1 MGEWVDAESM
11 ATLERRRKLVVDVA
25 GRDVALFYVDGQVRA
40 LDNTCTHKQ
49 RELVK
54 GTILGDRIV
63 CPGHQWAFNLETGYE
78 AKKCRY
84 QPVFETRVEDGR
96 IIVSSEPSS
105 IPEDESAEALD
116 GPAA

>member
-1 MGEWVDAESM
+1 MAEWIDVDSISN
-11 ATLERRRKLVVDVA
+11 LERRRKLLVEVA
-25 GRDVALFYVDGQVRA
+25 GRGVALFFVDGKVRA

-63 CPGHQWAFNLETGYE
+63 CPGHQWAFNLDTGYE

-96 IIVSSEPSS
+96 ILVSSEPIA
-105 IPEDESAEALD
+105 IPEDDSAEALD